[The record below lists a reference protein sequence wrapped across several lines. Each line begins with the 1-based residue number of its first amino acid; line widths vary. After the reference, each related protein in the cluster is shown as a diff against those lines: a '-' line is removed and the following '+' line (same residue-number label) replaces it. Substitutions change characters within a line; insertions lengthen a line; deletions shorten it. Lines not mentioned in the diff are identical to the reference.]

1 MVIRVLDPLAEINQ
15 PAGRKPMRALE
26 TLKGKRVGL
35 LWGGHAASV
44 VFWPVLEEVAV
55 KKFAAEPVRLYK
67 KSSWNPAP
75 LPDVEALAGK
85 IDYALIGVGA

>member
-1 MVIRVLDPLAEINQ
+1 MVIRVLDPLPEINK
-15 PAGRKPMRALE
+15 PAGRKPMRVLE
-26 TLKGKRVGL
+26 TLSGRRVGL

-44 VFWPVLEEVAV
+44 MFWPVFVEVVVSKYGA
-55 KKFAAEPVRLYK
+55 KPERLYK

-75 LPDVEALAGK
+75 LPDVEALAAR

>member
-1 MVIRVLDPLAEINQ
+1 MTIRVLDPLAEINK
-15 PAGRKPMRALE
+15 PAGRKPMRPLE

-44 VFWPVLEEVAV
+44 KFWPVFEEVAV

-67 KSSWNPAP
+67 SSSWNPAP
-75 LPDVEALAGK
+75 LADVEALAQK
-85 IDYALIGVGA
+85 IDYAFIGVGA